1 MTHPAEKDAV
11 REALRERLCGFEDDG
26 QRVVRVTLLG
36 SLDEIAEAVMR
47 VIPPAETY
55 CGAEMGEARE
65 GECECLQCT
74 PPEGGDQ

>member
-1 MTHPAEKDAV
+1 MTHPAENDAPLPPCSCGTLADLGGV
-11 REALRERLCGFEDDG
+11 GPQHDRWCLRFRTFP
-26 QRVVRVTLLG
+26 
-36 SLDEIAEAVMR
+36 
-47 VIPPAETY
+47 IPPAETY